1 MQTNHMAALQL
12 RKPQKA
18 IAAENLNL
26 KTTELSSILN
36 CIASAKP
43 LPFSLGNGLLDM
55 GGKIHAG

>member
-1 MQTNHMAALQL
+1 MAALQL